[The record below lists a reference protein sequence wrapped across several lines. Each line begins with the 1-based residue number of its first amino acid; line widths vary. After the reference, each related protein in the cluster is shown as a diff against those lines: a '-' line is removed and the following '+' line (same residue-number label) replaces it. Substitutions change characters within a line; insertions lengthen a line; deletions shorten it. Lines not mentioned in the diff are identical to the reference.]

1 MRSRS
6 SADTL
11 NVSMV
16 LSSKPMATLE
26 LRTCSQVASKL
37 SLWARSSSGV
47 SSLFPAGTLYC
58 GVRWNDVR

>member
-11 NVSMV
+11 NVSIV
-16 LSSKPMATLE
+16 LSSKPMAVFE

-37 SLWARSSSGV
+37 SR
-47 SSLFPAGTLYC
+47 
-58 GVRWNDVR
+58 